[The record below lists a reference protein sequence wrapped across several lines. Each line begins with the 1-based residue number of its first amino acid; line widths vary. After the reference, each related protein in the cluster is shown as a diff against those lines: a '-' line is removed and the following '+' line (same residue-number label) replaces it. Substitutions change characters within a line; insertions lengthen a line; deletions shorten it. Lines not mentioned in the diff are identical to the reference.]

1 MAILFGILFYLDM
14 LSYFSLENIV
24 SVLLGFLILIIVQL
38 RFISYYYED
47 RMKEL
52 DLDEVGVVKNILKT
66 NIFGEINSNYIAK
79 KQKMKYYTQ
88 TKD

>member
-24 SVLLGFLILIIVQL
+24 SVILGFLILIIVQL

-47 RMKEL
+47 MMKEL
-52 DLDEVGVVKNILKT
+52 NLD
-66 NIFGEINSNYIAK
+66 
-79 KQKMKYYTQ
+79 
-88 TKD
+88 

>member
-1 MAILFGILFYLDM
+1 MLMAILFGILFYLDM

-24 SVLLGFLILIIVQL
+24 SVILGFLILIIVQL

-47 RMKEL
+47 KMKEL

-66 NIFGEINSNYIAK
+66 NIFG
-79 KQKMKYYTQ
+79 
-88 TKD
+88 